1 MLFSATLEW
10 RRKMLI
16 ELHQNVSRWT
26 AKYKKAWVRHWW
38 GVLHAGHFLFYF
50 FPPPPFR
57 RRSSGP
63 RWLTFWT
70 CGDWWALCPWQDQ
83 DWMAKGK
90 MQLFHID
97 KQGTKCHLQHVEIDA
112 VIRFKSTSHYWT
124 PMAGLVKRV
133 STYKKKKKENK
144 MRECRYISPQ
154 QISIKI

>member
-1 MLFSATLEW
+1 MKEKNADRIAPECIAVDCKVQKSLGQTLVRRPACRAFFILFFS
-10 RRKMLI
+10 
-16 ELHQNVSRWT
+16 S
-26 AKYKKAWVRHWW
+26 
-38 GVLHAGHFLFYF
+38 
-50 FPPPPFR
+50 PPPFR

-63 RWLTFWT
+63 QWLTFWT

-97 KQGTKCHLQHVEIDA
+97 KQGKKCHLQHVEIDA